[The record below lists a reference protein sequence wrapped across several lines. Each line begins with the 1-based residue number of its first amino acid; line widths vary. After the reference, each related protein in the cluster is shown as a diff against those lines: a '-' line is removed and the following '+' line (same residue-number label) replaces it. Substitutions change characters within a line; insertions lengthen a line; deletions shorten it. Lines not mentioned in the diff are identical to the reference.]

1 MAMLSI
7 NGRAVLPPSEMKVAI
22 FEPGNGAARNAAGN
36 AVLDRM
42 GAKRRLHL
50 KWAHMEGAQLAAL
63 LETVG
68 TGFFEVSCPDP
79 EDGEM
84 RTITCM
90 CSERTA
96 GMLRMEGGLPVW
108 TGIEMTWTER

>member
-22 FEPGNGAARNAAGN
+22 FEPGNGAGRNAAGN
-36 AVLDRM
+36 MVLDRM
-42 GAKRRLHL
+42 GAKRRLRL
-50 KWAHMEGAQLAAL
+50 KWAHMEGAQLSAL
-63 LETVG
+63 LEAVG
-68 TGFFEVSCPDP
+68 AGFFEAAYPDP
-79 EDGEM
+79 EGGEM

-96 GMLRMEGGLPVW
+96 GMLRMERGLPVW
-108 TGIEMTWTER
+108 TNIEMTWTER